1 MRCYNTSMNKV
12 YGLWYGGS
20 SYSHPYMEDLEE
32 FDSIDKAKSEFENR
46 LHNQRKYPC
55 VDEENCTMQIFFDD
69 PSDSHDPY
77 PDLLLKIIDGE
88 AFEELC

>member
-1 MRCYNTSMNKV
+1 
-12 YGLWYGGS
+12 
-20 SYSHPYMEDLEE
+20 
-32 FDSIDKAKSEFENR
+32 
-46 LHNQRKYPC
+46 
-55 VDEENCTMQIFFDD
+55 MQIFFDD